1 MMDSQKTS
9 MGTFLVAQRLRLR
22 AYNAFTGSIPG
33 GGNKIPHSVQCSQE
47 KKESHE
53 LSNML
58 ALNVS
63 SRI

>member
-9 MGTFLVAQRLRLR
+9 MGTFLVAQRLRLC
-22 AYNAFTGSIPG
+22 AYSAFTGSIPG
-33 GGNKIPHSVQCSQE
+33 RGNKIPHSAQCSRE